1 MAAGEHGD
9 AARSGWRARLLTLE
23 AMVALSFARLLIQ
36 FVRFRRW
43 RHLLGVT
50 SRKPVST
57 TDVEASRQDHY
68 LARVVER
75 AAQHLPFETKCLPRA
90 MALFWML
97 SRRNRDSQLVLAVL
111 PEERRG
117 GSLDDLHA
125 WVEMDRTI
133 LIGDTGLKYIEI
145 TRFYRKR
152 ITN

>member
-1 MAAGEHGD
+1 
-9 AARSGWRARLLTLE
+9 
-23 AMVALSFARLLIQ
+23 
-36 FVRFRRW
+36 
-43 RHLLGVT
+43 
-50 SRKPVST
+50 VST

-145 TRFYRKR
+145 ARFYRKR